1 MNTKLPQTLVEQFCA
16 AAAQHADATE
26 NGRYKRGN
34 KAYAHIIDALQQLKA
49 QQSIGLLKPLL
60 QSPNL
65 GIRVWTASCLL
76 HQNAPEAEAT
86 LLEVAKLQG
95 IQAFN
100 AETTL
105 QEWRAGRLPP
115 LF

>member
-1 MNTKLPQTLVEQFCA
+1 MQAIPPQILIERFCT

-26 NGRYKRGN
+26 SGEYKRGN
-34 KAYAHIIDALQQLKA
+34 KAYAHIGDALRQLNA
-49 QQSIGLLKPLL
+49 QQSIQLLKPLL

-76 HQNAPEAEAT
+76 HQNDPEAEAA
-86 LLEVAKLQG
+86 LQEVANLEG

-100 AETTL
+100 AQMTL
-105 QEWRAGRLPP
+105 REWRAGRMQP